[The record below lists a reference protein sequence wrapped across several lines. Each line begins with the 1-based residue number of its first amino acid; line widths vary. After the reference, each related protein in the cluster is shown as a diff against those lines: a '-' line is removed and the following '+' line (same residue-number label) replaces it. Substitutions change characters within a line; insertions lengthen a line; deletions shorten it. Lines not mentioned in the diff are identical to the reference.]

1 MKKTNDKNKILL
13 VYGLMIFVFYI
24 FFMRFLVKTD
34 DGNFLGT
41 VFDPDFSRIDF
52 LKERYNALSGRTV
65 GEFLVTVFYRLN
77 PVIFKIISSL
87 MVIYIGWFYCEISD
101 YFSKDD
107 DGKRRYI
114 FCCSSM
120 FLMLVSTLNPAVFW
134 FAGAFTYLWP
144 FTGILLCISA
154 PVFYIIKDKISP
166 VMYVISFI
174 FSALAAAQEQSA
186 AAVIAC
192 YIVLLVFACLKKK
205 KLNAFIFLPLI
216 PASVCSYFLFTS
228 PGAHRRGVL
237 EAGNG
242 FERFESMNVFEKLF
256 CGYSVFI
263 AHSVFLSFFLICI
276 LAFLLIYTVVEN
288 KKFRIA
294 LYGFVVFVTT
304 VINAVTAIKNH
315 GIAHMIVR
323 KAFIKGDITAGIW
336 LLIGFGSALIIMILA
351 LTVKLII
358 NNKDVGLPVALC
370 LAAGFCCAMVMGF
383 SSSIFASGQ
392 RVFFFTEMFIAA
404 ACVILYSPL
413 EKNKFTSGIF
423 ASSLFYALGTYLVNC
438 FAFTFFE
445 TPLMG

>member
-1 MKKTNDKNKILL
+1 MKKINDKNKTLL
-13 VYGLMIFVFYI
+13 IYGLMIFVFYI

-34 DGNFLGT
+34 DGNFLGI
-41 VFDPDFSRIDF
+41 VFDPDFSRIGF
-52 LKERYNALSGRTV
+52 LKERYQTLSGRTV

-77 PVIFKIISSL
+77 PVVFKIISSL
-87 MVIYIGWFYCEISD
+87 MVIYIGWFFCEISD
-101 YFSKDD
+101 YFSKGN

-120 FLMLVSTLNPAVFW
+120 FLMLVSILNPAVFW

-154 PVFYIIKDKISP
+154 PVFYIIKDRINP
-166 VMYVISFI
+166 VMYVISFVS
-174 FSALAAAQEQSA
+174 SALAAAQEQSA
-186 AAVIAC
+186 AAVLAC
-192 YIVLLVFACLKKK
+192 YIVLLVFAYLKKK
-205 KLNAFIFLPLI
+205 KLNVFLFLPLI
-216 PASVCSYFLFTS
+216 PAAVCSYFLFTS

-276 LAFLLIYTVVEN
+276 LAFLLIYTVIEN
-288 KKFRIA
+288 KKLRTV
-294 LYGFVVFVTT
+294 LYSFVVLVT
-304 VINAVTAIKNH
+304 VVLNAVLSIKNK
-315 GIAHMIVR
+315 GIAHMIIR
-323 KAFIKGDITAGIW
+323 SSLGSGNITADAW
-336 LLIGFGSALIIMILA
+336 LLIGFGSAVILIILVLMI
-351 LTVKLII
+351 KLII
-358 NNKDVGLPVALC
+358 SNKTVGLSVALC
-370 LAAGFCCAMVMGF
+370 LAAGLGCALVMGF

-423 ASSLFYALGTYLVNC
+423 ASSLFYALGTYFVNC